1 MISYFIWQ
9 LIVSAGVSA
18 TLSSLLIW
26 IAKSWLSERL
36 SQSIRSEYNQ
46 KLETHKAQLKASSD
60 VEIERLRSQLNIFA
74 TEHQIRYAKMHV
86 ARAEVIAE
94 TYSLLKE
101 LYICLADYV
110 KLFEPAGGVARGQ
123 RRERAYEALT
133 KFKSYYP
140 PKLIFLPSDVA
151 DHLVEIDKE
160 LTLAFNEFYLGVE
173 RSQAMGSDDASMWIK
188 IIDRINAEIQP
199 AYKSLETEFRK
210 LIGSEG

>member
-9 LIVSAGVSA
+9 LIASAGVSA
-18 TLSSLLIW
+18 TLSSFLIW
-26 IAKSWLSERL
+26 ITRSWLSERL

-60 VEIERLRSQLNIFA
+60 VEIERLRSQLSISA
-74 TEHQIRYAKMHV
+74 TEHQVRYTKMHE
-86 ARAEVIAE
+86 ARAEAIAE

-101 LYICLADYV
+101 LYICLDDYIKV
-110 KLFEPAGGVARGQ
+110 FEPAGDVVREQ
-123 RRERAYEALT
+123 RRERAYEALI

-140 PKLIFLPSDVA
+140 AKLIFLPSDVA
-151 DHLVEIDKE
+151 DHLAEIDRE
-160 LTLAFNEFYLGVE
+160 LTMAFNEFFLGVE
-173 RSQAMGSDDASMWIK
+173 RAQAAGSEDVSMWIR
-188 IIDRINAEIQP
+188 IIDRINTEIQP